1 MKMEERL
8 PEFKI
13 ICRAKDSFNA
23 QRYSAVYKQWIRVC
37 LSRERDSGENVT
49 PGHAQQF
56 HREYAEYQ

>member
-1 MKMEERL
+1 MGRSSQRTA
-8 PEFKI
+8 
-13 ICRAKDSFNA
+13 RAQHTD
-23 QRYSAVYKQWIRVC
+23 AVNENGREWVC